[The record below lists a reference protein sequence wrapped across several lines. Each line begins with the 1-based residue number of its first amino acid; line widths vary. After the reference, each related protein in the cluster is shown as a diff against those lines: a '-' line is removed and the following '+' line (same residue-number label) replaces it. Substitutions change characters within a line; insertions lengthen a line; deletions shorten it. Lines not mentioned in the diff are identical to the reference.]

1 MPAKLKH
8 AAIVSS
14 NIETLGEFYER
25 LFGMKR
31 ESSRG
36 PGAVVVSD
44 GYIGLNING
53 RKAGRQAGLDHFGFE
68 VEDVEAIRAKLRDDY
83 PTVELLKR
91 PSNRPF
97 AGISTHDP
105 FGNVFDLSQP
115 GMENRRGLY
124 VEYAGGPQQNT
135 RHISHLQ
142 LRTVDP
148 VGLARFYTEV
158 YGLTPLE
165 KSTDDPSFYLSDGVV
180 TLVIAPWKISHFAG
194 TGIERP
200 ALDHLGFKV
209 ESLEQFKAD
218 LESMVAEDPALTPS
232 PLQGNPEQ
240 EVRQALLAGCRYGHY
255 HLADPDGVLLDVSE
269 A

>member
-1 MPAKLKH
+1 
-8 AAIVSS
+8 
-14 NIETLGEFYER
+14 
-25 LFGMKR
+25 MKR

-68 VEDVEAIRAKLRDDY
+68 VEDVEAIRVKLHDDY
-83 PTVELLKR
+83 PTIELLKR

-105 FGNVFDLSQP
+105 FGNVFDLSHV
-115 GMENRRGLY
+115 GIENRRGLY
-124 VEYAGGPQQNT
+124 VEYAGGPKQNP

-148 VGLARFYTEV
+148 MGLARFYTDV
-158 YGLTPLE
+158 YGLAPIE
-165 KSTDDPSFYLSDGVV
+165 KSTQDPNFYLSDGAV
-180 TLVIAPWKISHFAG
+180 TLVIAPWKISDFAG

-200 ALDHLGFKV
+200 AMDHMGFKV
-209 ESLEQFKAD
+209 ESLDQFKAD
-218 LESMVAEDPALTPS
+218 LEALVADNPALAPS
-232 PLQGNPEQ
+232 PFAGNPEQ
-240 EVRQALLAGCRYGHY
+240 EVRQALLAGCRYGHF